1 MKYYEV
7 DGRRYPRVTA
17 ILDIIHRPEL
27 ERWRAEL
34 GNAEADRIM
43 CETAQIGICLH
54 HICRLFNQDQSFDMP
69 ATSQIGRMFATYK
82 QWFETAVDTVVGTEQ
97 LVVSR
102 KFGYAGTFD
111 VLAVLKGDVAPS
123 VIDLKTSKDF
133 WPTMALQLAAYREAV
148 LEEGRVVNRRLVV
161 RIDRSDTQRLQVKE
175 YTEHARDFNA
185 FLAAL
190 SLVRYFGR

>member
-1 MKYYEV
+1 MKYHEV
-7 DGRRYPRVTA
+7 DGRKYPRVTA

-34 GNAEADRIM
+34 GNDEADRIKN
-43 CETAQIGICLH
+43 EAAQIGLCLH
-54 HICRLFNQDQSFDMP
+54 HICRLFHQDRSFDMP
-69 ATSQIGRMFATYK
+69 ATSQIGQMFATYR
-82 QWFETAVDTVVGTEQ
+82 QWFETAVDVVVATEQ

-102 KFGYAGTFD
+102 KFGYAGTYD
-111 VLAVLKGDVAPS
+111 ALAVLKGDSTPS
-123 VIDLKTSKDF
+123 IIDLKTSKDF

-148 LEEGRVVNRRLVV
+148 LEEGQVVNRRLVV
-161 RIDRSDTQRLQVKE
+161 RIDRSDTQRLQIRE

-190 SLVRYFGR
+190 SLARYFGK